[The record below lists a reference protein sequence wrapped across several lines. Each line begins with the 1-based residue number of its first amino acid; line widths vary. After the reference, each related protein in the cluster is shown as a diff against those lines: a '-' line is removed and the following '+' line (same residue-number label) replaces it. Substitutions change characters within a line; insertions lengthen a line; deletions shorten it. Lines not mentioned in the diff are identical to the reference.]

1 MHTRHTESLERGQ
14 KSQRWNI
21 VSWEQ
26 EAMWWST
33 KETGFGGRCV
43 CGGGGA
49 QFLQD
54 WCLDDLF
61 FFLGR
66 TQLGDESWA
75 DMGRANLASLGNQ
88 RWYWTLFPGAVEP

>member
-43 CGGGGA
+43 CGGGGHS
-49 QFLQD
+49 FYRIGV
-54 WCLDDLF
+54 WMTCF
-61 FFLGR
+61 SF
-66 TQLGDESWA
+66 WA
-75 DMGRANLASLGNQ
+75 ELNSVTRAGQTWEGL
-88 RWYWTLFPGAVEP
+88 TLPL